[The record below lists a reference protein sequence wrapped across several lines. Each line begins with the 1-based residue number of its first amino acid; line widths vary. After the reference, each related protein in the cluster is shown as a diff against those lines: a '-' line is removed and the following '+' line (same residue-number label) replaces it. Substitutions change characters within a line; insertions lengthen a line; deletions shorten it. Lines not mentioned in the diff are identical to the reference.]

1 MDPAEEESEWN
12 QITGANWHGLGLTDP
27 IKNVEVRQRR
37 PGYLQYLNPFSRING
52 FSCRLS

>member
-12 QITGANWHGLGLTDP
+12 QITGAHWHGLGLTDP